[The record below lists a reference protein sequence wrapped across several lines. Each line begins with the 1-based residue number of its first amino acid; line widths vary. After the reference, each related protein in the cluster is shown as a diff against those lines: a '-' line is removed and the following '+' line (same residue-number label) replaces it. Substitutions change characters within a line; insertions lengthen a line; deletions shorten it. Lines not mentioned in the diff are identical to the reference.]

1 MTAQTLARPE
11 QSVQLSG
18 ISWQTYETLLAE
30 IGDGVPPRKLR
41 QIRLTYNRGNLEII
55 VPSAEHERFKE
66 VLGRF
71 VETLAEELDVKIEP
85 LGSTTFKRPELSGK
99 EPDKCFYIQNISA
112 VKGKKRIDMNQDP
125 PPDLVVEIDITS
137 RSKNSLQI
145 YADLGV
151 PEVWIYNGV
160 RFRINRLENG
170 EYVECEISLAFPS
183 VAVLEIVR
191 FLEQAETMDYLELI
205 KAFRTWVKSQIQ
217 QNQ

>member
-18 ISWQTYETLLAE
+18 ISWQTYENLLAE
-30 IGDGVPPRKLR
+30 IGDR
-41 QIRLTYNRGNLEII
+41 QIRLTYNRGNLEIM
-55 VPSAEHERFKE
+55 VPSPEHERFKE

-99 EPDKCFYIQNISA
+99 EPDKCFYIQNLSA
-112 VKGKKRIDMNQDP
+112 VKGKKRIDMTQDP

-137 RSKNSLQI
+137 RSENSLQV

-151 PEVWIYNGV
+151 PEVWIYNGS
-160 RFRINRLENG
+160 RLRINRLENG
-170 EYVECEISLAFPS
+170 EYVEGELSLAFPS
-183 VAVLEIVR
+183 LPILEIVR
-191 FLEQAETMDYLELI
+191 FLEQAETMDYLELV
-205 KAFRTWVKSQIQ
+205 KAFRNWVKSQIQ